1 MISLCLTLFFANKDF
16 NAKQII
22 LGQYLGVIA
31 LILISA
37 LSYFLKFIIPVQ
49 WIGLL
54 GILPILIG
62 LKNLRELNKPHS
74 DLPDI
79 KGENRSTF
87 YKLKNSNTFFV
98 GSITIANGCDNIGVY
113 VPIFAT
119 IHPNEASVIILIF
132 MIMIGLWCLL
142 SFKLVD
148 NRILGDRIKK
158 YGHIIFP
165 FVLIFLGLSILIKS
179 FLL

>member
-1 MISLCLTLFFANKDF
+1 MIEPVILVLTAVTMFMVTNLDDLFILTLFFANKDF
-16 NAKQII
+16 NAKHVI

-31 LILISA
+31 LILIST
-37 LSYFLKFIIPVQ
+37 LSYFLKFVIPVR

-87 YKLKNSNTFFV
+87 YKLKNSNTFFCRFH
-98 GSITIANGCDNIGVY
+98 SNC
-113 VPIFAT
+113 
-119 IHPNEASVIILIF
+119 
-132 MIMIGLWCLL
+132 
-142 SFKLVD
+142 
-148 NRILGDRIKK
+148 
-158 YGHIIFP
+158 
-165 FVLIFLGLSILIKS
+165 
-179 FLL
+179 